1 MNMHAWKERVCSNV
15 DTHKET
21 YTQLADAIWDKPE
34 LNFHEDFA
42 ADALCTLLE
51 NEGFAAPKVTLDP
64 SVTDFYAFTKNSFQM
79 ENYQFHP
86 FDFEIPMAI

>member
-1 MNMHAWKERVCSNV
+1 MI
-15 DTHKET
+15 
-21 YTQLADAIWDKPE
+21 Q
-34 LNFHEDFA
+34 
-42 ADALCTLLE
+42 

-64 SVTDFYAFTKNSFQM
+64 SITDFYQFTKDSFKV